1 MPTFQASL
9 AENGVPARYQE
20 KGVFA
25 VVSTYTAPASGAPV
39 GGDTIQ
45 MMKVQAGVTVID
57 AFMVFNDMSTASDAT
72 FAVGD
77 GSVVDR
83 FIQAT
88 DVDAAAG
95 STRMSAVG
103 AKFPYTYTADD
114 TIDITIGGAA
124 TALTSAA
131 KVTLVVYMTAE
142 EVDLV

>member
-1 MPTFQASL
+1 MATFQASL
-9 AENGVPARYQE
+9 AEAGVPARYQE

-25 VVSTYTAPASGAPV
+25 VVSTYTAPASGAPA

-57 AFMVFNDMSTASDAT
+57 AFMVFNDMSTAVDAT
-72 FAVGD
+72 FVVGD
-77 GSVVDR
+77 GGETNR
-83 FIQAT
+83 FIVST

-95 STRMSAVG
+95 HARMT
-103 AKFPYTYTADD
+103 KFPHTYTADD

>member
-1 MPTFQASL
+1 MPTYQASL
-9 AENGVPARYQE
+9 AETGVPARYQE

-45 MMKVQAGVTVID
+45 MMKVQSGVTVID
-57 AFMVFNDMSTASDAT
+57 AFMVFADMSTASDVT

-77 GSVVDR
+77 DGETNR
-83 FIQAT
+83 FIVAT

-95 STRMSAVG
+95 SARMTKS
-103 AKFPYTYTADD
+103 PYTYAADN
-114 TIDITIGGAA
+114 TIDITIGGAG
-124 TALTSAA
+124 TSALASGA
-131 KVTLVVYMTAE
+131 KVNLVVYMTAE